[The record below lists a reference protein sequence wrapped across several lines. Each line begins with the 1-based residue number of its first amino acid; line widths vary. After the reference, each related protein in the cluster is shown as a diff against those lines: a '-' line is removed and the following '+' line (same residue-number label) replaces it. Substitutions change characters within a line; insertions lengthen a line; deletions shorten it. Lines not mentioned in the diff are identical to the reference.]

1 MATSKTIPSSAE
13 RKFARDNLMRLAN
26 SCDRAAAHGKK
37 VTPIAQDLS
46 DQDFRDIAEIL
57 RGLLPPLE

>member
-1 MATSKTIPSSAE
+1 MSKTVPSDAE
-13 RKFARDNLMRLAN
+13 RKYARDNLMRLAN

-46 DQDFRDIAEIL
+46 EQDFRDIAEIL